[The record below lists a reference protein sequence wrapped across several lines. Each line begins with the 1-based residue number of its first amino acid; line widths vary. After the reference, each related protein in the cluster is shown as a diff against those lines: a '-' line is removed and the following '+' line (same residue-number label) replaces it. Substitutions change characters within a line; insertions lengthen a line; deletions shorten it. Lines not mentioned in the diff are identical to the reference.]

1 MSELP
6 VYKGHRIHTKR
17 LFSGA
22 WIGTL
27 VNLGKETIPTRHA
40 LTDSVTRVPG
50 EYESEDQAIQA
61 ARAYIDLE
69 IRAAPE

>member
-1 MSELP
+1 VSEPP

-27 VNLGKETIPTRHA
+27 VNVGKATIPTRDA

-61 ARAYIDLE
+61 ARVYIDLE
-69 IRAAPE
+69 VRAAPE